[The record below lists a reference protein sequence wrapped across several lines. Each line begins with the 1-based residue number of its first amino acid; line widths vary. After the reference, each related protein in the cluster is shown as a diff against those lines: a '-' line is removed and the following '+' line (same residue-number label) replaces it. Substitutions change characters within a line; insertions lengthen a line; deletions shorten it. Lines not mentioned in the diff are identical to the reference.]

1 MLAATE
7 LDTDLDTELDAVL
20 APASPAMRAA
30 TVVPIHPVARADKTP
45 QRASR
50 CSTCAM
56 RALCMPAELSAAELA
71 RLDAIICATRS
82 VKRGD
87 TLYRAGDAFH
97 SIYAVRA
104 GSFKTV
110 VMHRDGREH
119 VTGFQIPG
127 EALGL
132 DGVGAGQHSCDAIA
146 LEDSAVCIIPF
157 AQLEVICREVK
168 PMQHH
173 IYQMMSSEIVRES
186 SQMMLLGTMS
196 AEQRV
201 ATFLLN
207 LSRRFKARG
216 FSAAEF
222 HLRMTREE
230 IGCYLGMKLETVS
243 RMFSKF
249 QRERLV
255 HANGKTIRIVDP
267 EGLARV

>member
-1 MLAATE
+1 MLAV
-7 LDTDLDTELDAVL
+7 TDPVI
-20 APASPAMRAA
+20 APGSDLPAARAR
-30 TVVPIHPVARADKTP
+30 VVPIHPLARTTGTDPAAR
-45 QRASR
+45 RAPR
-50 CSTCAM
+50 CSACAM
-56 RALCMPAELSAAELA
+56 RALCIPAELNAEELA
-71 RLDAIICATRS
+71 KLDAIICSTRP
-82 VKRGD
+82 VRRGD
-87 TLYRAGDAFH
+87 ALYRAGDAFH
-97 SIYAVRA
+97 SLYAVRA
-104 GSFKTV
+104 GSFKSI

-119 VTGFQIPG
+119 VTGFQIAG

-132 DGVGAGQHSCDAIA
+132 DGIGTAQHNGDAIA
-146 LEDSAVCIIPF
+146 LEDSVVCIIPF
-157 AQLEVICREVK
+157 AQLEAACREIK
-168 PMQHH
+168 PLQHH

-186 SQMMLLGTMS
+186 SQMMLLGTMT

-222 HLRMTREE
+222 NLRMTREE

-255 HANGKTIRIVDP
+255 DANGKTIRIVDA